1 MPVKQFVRTER
12 RAGGGLKWL
21 FFTID
26 QYVAAR

>member
-1 MPVKQFVRTER
+1 MPVKQFVRPER
-12 RAGGGLKWL
+12 RTAAGLKWL